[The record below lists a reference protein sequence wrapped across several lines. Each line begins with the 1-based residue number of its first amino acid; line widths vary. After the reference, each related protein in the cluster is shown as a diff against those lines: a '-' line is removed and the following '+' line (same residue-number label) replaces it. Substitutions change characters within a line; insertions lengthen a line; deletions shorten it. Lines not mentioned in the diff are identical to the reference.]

1 MKKIMM
7 TLAAIAVAA
16 TMNAQAY
23 IGGSLGFATASQDG
37 NSTTV
42 WSIMPE
48 VGYNLNENWAVGTVI
63 GYGEAGKDESK
74 VKKFTIAPYVR
85 YTVAKL
91 DKVNVF
97 IDGTVGY
104 TNTKYYGFKNNTF
117 NVGIKP
123 GVAVNLNDKLSF
135 VTHFGFLGYENSKD
149 DYEGAKAVNTFGL
162 DLNGN
167 NLTFGLYY
175 NF

>member
-7 TLAAIAVAA
+7 TIAAAFVATA
-16 TMNAQAY
+16 MNAQGY
-23 IGGSLGFATASQDG
+23 IGGSVGFASESYDG

-48 VGYNLNENWAVGTVI
+48 VGYNISENIAIGAVL
-63 GYGEAGKDESK
+63 GYGEAGKDEAK
-74 VKKFTIAPYVR
+74 VKKFSVAPYAR
-85 YTVAKL
+85 FTVAKL
-91 DKVNVF
+91 EKINVF
-97 IDGTVGY
+97 IDGGVGY
-104 TNTKYYGFKNNTF
+104 TNTKVAGVKTNEFE
-117 NVGIKP
+117 VGLKP

-135 VTHFGFLGYENSKD
+135 VTHFGFLGFNTSKP
-149 DYEGAKAVNTFGL
+149 DYDGAKATNTFGFNL
-162 DLNGN
+162 DGN